1 MKLFHGWK
9 MVAAGGALQF
19 LQAAMLHH
27 AFGAYFASLTVEKGW
42 SRTSL
47 SAAAA
52 IQSTE
57 AALVGPALGW
67 IIDRHGAQ
75 KLIRAG
81 VVIMGA
87 GFFTLSQVQTLPGF
101 YGAIVLIALGSSMCG
116 FFPINAAI
124 IQWFESKRARALSMV
139 GLGLALGGLA
149 TPIVAGSMHVF
160 GWRATAMASGL
171 LVIVIGWPLARV
183 MRRRPEDYGEYV
195 DGKVPSVALAG
206 GDGPVAPPPPDDL
219 SVSQALKT
227 PAFWLI
233 SIGHGVA
240 LLVVT
245 AVNVHAINH
254 MRESL
259 GYSLAQASWYIMLM
273 TACQIVG
280 VLIGGA
286 IGDDYDKRR
295 ISATCML
302 AHAIGLCLLAYAS
315 GPLMLVGF
323 AVFHGIAWGVRGP
336 LMQAIRADYFGRRA
350 IGKILGVSALI
361 VAIGQVCGPMIAGA
375 MADATGDYRLGMTLL
390 AAAAAA
396 GSLMF
401 LAARSPRQASARPA
415 TVGSNL
421 PSP

>member
-1 MKLFHGWK
+1 MKVFHGWK

-27 AFGAYFASLTVEKGW
+27 AFGAYFAALTVEKGW

-57 AALVGPALGW
+57 AALVGPVLGW
-67 IIDRHGAQ
+67 IIDRYGAQ
-75 KLIRAG
+75 NLIRAG

-87 GFFTLSQVQTLPGF
+87 GFFALSQVETLPGF

-124 IQWFESKRARALSMV
+124 IQWFEHKRARALSMV

-149 TPIVAGSMHVF
+149 TPVVAGAMHSF
-160 GWRATAMASGL
+160 GWRPTAMASGVL
-171 LVIVIGWPLARV
+171 IIVIGWPLARV
-183 MRRRPEDYGEYV
+183 MRRRPEDYGDYV
-195 DGKVPSVALAG
+195 DGKAPSVALAG
-206 GDGPVAPPPPDDL
+206 EAGATVPLPPEDL
-219 SVSQALKT
+219 SVGQALRT
-227 PAFWLI
+227 SAFWLI
-233 SIGHGVA
+233 SIGHGLA

-286 IGDDYDKRR
+286 IGDRFDKRR

-302 AHAIGLCLLAYAS
+302 AHAIGLSLLAYAT
-315 GPLMLVGF
+315 GPAMLIGF
-323 AVFHGIAWGVRGP
+323 AVFHGVAWGVRGP

-375 MADATGDYRLGMTLL
+375 MADATGDYRLGMTVL
-390 AAAAAA
+390 ACVAAA

-401 LAARSPRQASARPA
+401 LAAHSPRQAS
-415 TVGSNL
+415 V
-421 PSP
+421 

>member
-19 LQAAMLHH
+19 LQAALLHH
-27 AFGAYFASLTVEKGW
+27 AFGGYFASLSVEKGW

-67 IIDRHGAQ
+67 IIDRYGAQ
-75 KLIRAG
+75 ALIRAG
-81 VVIMGA
+81 VIIMAA
-87 GFFTLSQVQTLPGF
+87 GFFALSQVQTLPGF

-124 IQWFESKRARALSMV
+124 IQWFERKRARALSMV
-139 GLGLALGGLA
+139 GLGLAIGGLA
-149 TPIVAGSMHVF
+149 TPVVAGAMDRF
-160 GWRATAMASGL
+160 GWRPTAMASAIL
-171 LVIVIGWPLARV
+171 IVIVGWPLARV
-183 MRRRPEDYGEYV
+183 MRRRPEDFDEHV
-195 DGKVPSVALAG
+195 DG
-206 GDGPVAPPPPDDL
+206 VAPSAALVGPDGAAVLPPEEDL
-219 SVSQALKT
+219 SVGEALRT
-227 PAFWLI
+227 SAFWLI

-254 MRESL
+254 MRESV
-259 GYSLAQASWYIMLM
+259 GYTLAQASWYIMLM
-273 TACQIVG
+273 TASQIAG

-286 IGDDYDKRR
+286 IGDRFDKRR
-295 ISATCML
+295 ISAVCML
-302 AHAIGLCLLAYAS
+302 SHAIGLSLLAHAS
-315 GPLMLVGF
+315 GPAMLLGF
-323 AVFHGIAWGVRGP
+323 AVFHGTAWGVRGP

-375 MADATGDYRLGMTLL
+375 VADATGDYRLGLTVL
-390 AAAAAA
+390 ACVAAA

-401 LAARSPRQASARPA
+401 LAARPPRGHVVAAAVQP
-415 TVGSNL
+415 
-421 PSP
+421 

>member
-1 MKLFHGWK
+1 MKVFYGWK

-19 LQAAMLHH
+19 LQAALLHH
-27 AFGAYFASLTVEKGW
+27 AFGGYLASLALEKGW

-67 IIDRHGAQ
+67 IIDRYGAQ
-75 KLIRAG
+75 NLIRAG
-81 VVIMGA
+81 VVLMA
-87 GFFTLSQVQTLPGF
+87 GGFLALSQVETLGGF

-124 IQWFESKRARALSMV
+124 IQWFERKRARALSMI
-139 GLGLALGGLA
+139 GLGLAIGGLA
-149 TPIVAGSMHVF
+149 TPIIAGAMHTF
-160 GWRATAMASGL
+160 GWRPTAMASAFVI
-171 LVIVIGWPLARV
+171 LVFGWPLARV
-183 MRRRPEDYGEYV
+183 MRRRPEDYGEFV
-195 DGKVPSVALAG
+195 DGKAPSAALSGEG
-206 GDGPVAPPPPDDL
+206 GAAVLPPDEDL
-219 SVSQALKT
+219 SVGEALRT
-227 PAFWLI
+227 SAFWLI
-233 SIGHGVA
+233 SIGHGIA

-259 GYSLAQASWYIMLM
+259 GYTLAQASWYIMLM
-273 TACQIVG
+273 TACQLVG

-286 IGDDYDKRR
+286 IGDRYDKRR
-295 ISATCML
+295 ISAVCML
-302 AHAIGLCLLAYAS
+302 AHAIGLTLLAYAA
-315 GPLMLVGF
+315 GPVMLVGF
-323 AVFHGIAWGVRGP
+323 AVFHGTAWGVRGP

-375 MADATGDYRLGMTLL
+375 TADATGNYQLGMTLL
-390 AAAAAA
+390 ACTAAA

-401 LAARSPRQASARPA
+401 LAARPPRIHAQP
-415 TVGSNL
+415 G
-421 PSP
+421 

>member
-1 MKLFHGWK
+1 MKVFHGWK

-27 AFGAYFASLTVEKGW
+27 AFGAYFAALTVEKGW

-67 IIDRHGAQ
+67 IIDRYGARN
-75 KLIRAG
+75 LIRAG
-81 VVIMGA
+81 VVIMGS
-87 GFFTLSQVQTLPGF
+87 GFFTLSQVDTLAGF

-116 FFPINAAI
+116 FFPINTAI
-124 IQWFESKRARALSMV
+124 IQWFERKRARALSMV

-149 TPIVAGSMHVF
+149 TPIVAGAMHAF
-160 GWRATAMASGL
+160 GWRTTAMASGI
-171 LVIVIGWPLARV
+171 LVIVIGSPLARV
-183 MRRRPEDYGEYV
+183 MWRRPEDHGDHI
-195 DGKVPSVALAG
+195 DGIAPSVALAG
-206 GDGPVAPPPPDDL
+206 QGGTVTVAPPDDL
-219 SVSQALKT
+219 SVGQALRT

-273 TACQIVG
+273 TACQIAG

-286 IGDDYDKRR
+286 IGDQYDKRR
-295 ISATCML
+295 ISALCMV
-302 AHAIGLCLLAYAS
+302 AHAVGLCLLAYAS
-315 GPLMLVGF
+315 GPVMLVGF

-336 LMQAIRADYFGRRA
+336 LMQAICADYFGRRA

-361 VAIGQVCGPMIAGA
+361 VAIGQVGGPMIAGA

-390 AAAAAA
+390 ACAAAA

-401 LAARSPRQASARPA
+401 LSARSPREA
-415 TVGSNL
+415 VG
-421 PSP
+421 

>member
-1 MKLFHGWK
+1 MKVFHGWK

-27 AFGAYFASLTVEKGW
+27 AFGAYFAALTVEKGW

-57 AALVGPALGW
+57 AALVGPLLGW
-67 IIDRHGAQ
+67 IIDRYGAQ
-75 KLIRAG
+75 NLIRAG
-81 VVIMGA
+81 VVIMGS
-87 GFFTLSQVQTLPGF
+87 GFFALSQVETLPGF

-124 IQWFESKRARALSMV
+124 IQWFERKRARALSMV

-149 TPIVAGSMHVF
+149 TPVVAGAMHGF
-160 GWRATAMASGL
+160 GWRPTAMASGVL
-171 LVIVIGWPLARV
+171 IIVIGWPLAKV
-183 MRRRPEDYGEYV
+183 MRRRPEDHGDYV
-195 DGKVPSVALAG
+195 DGKAPSAALAG
-206 GDGPVAPPPPDDL
+206 EAGRAGGAVPPPPDDL
-219 SVSQALKT
+219 SVGQALKT
-227 PAFWLI
+227 AAFWLI
-233 SIGHGVA
+233 SIGHGLA

-286 IGDDYDKRR
+286 IGDRFDKRR
-295 ISATCML
+295 ISAVCML

-315 GPLMLVGF
+315 GPAMLVGF
-323 AVFHGIAWGVRGP
+323 AIFHGIAWGVRGP

-375 MADATGDYRLGMTLL
+375 MADATGDYRLGMTVL
-390 AAAAAA
+390 ACVAAA

-401 LAARSPRQASARPA
+401 LAARSPRQ
-415 TVGSNL
+415 VGA
-421 PSP
+421 